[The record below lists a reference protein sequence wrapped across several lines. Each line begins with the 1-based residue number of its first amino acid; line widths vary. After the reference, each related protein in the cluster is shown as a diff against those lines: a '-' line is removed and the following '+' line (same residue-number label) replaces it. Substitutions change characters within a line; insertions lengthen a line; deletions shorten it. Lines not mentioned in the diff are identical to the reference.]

1 LRNEES
7 VGVGLLIWREI
18 FLRELDGESN
28 REPKMLKMER
38 NLLREL
44 DGDSNRESKLA
55 TLLEMLLS
63 FKCVENVN
71 TRNRLISCLSIP
83 LDFTRQ

>member
-1 LRNEES
+1 MERN
-7 VGVGLLIWREI
+7 

-44 DGDSNRESKLA
+44 NGDSNRESKIA

-63 FKCVENVN
+63 FKSKLHPPYNNLSSGCK
-71 TRNRLISCLSIP
+71 LI
-83 LDFTRQ
+83 RQLVKC

>member
-1 LRNEES
+1 MERN
-7 VGVGLLIWREI
+7 

-38 NLLREL
+38 NLLRKL

-83 LDFTRQ
+83 HDFTRQ